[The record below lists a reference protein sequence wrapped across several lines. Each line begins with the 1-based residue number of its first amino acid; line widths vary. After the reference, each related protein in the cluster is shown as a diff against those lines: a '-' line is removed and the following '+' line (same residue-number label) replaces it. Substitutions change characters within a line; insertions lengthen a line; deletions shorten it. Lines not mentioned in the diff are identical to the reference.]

1 MPAKRTPV
9 PTAMGMPEPGE
20 RCRRDAA
27 ARDPDVLSMSALMG
41 LVEAACVDAMCD
53 RMRGDEWSIGRMTHF
68 THLAP
73 TPSDVPVFVT
83 ATFRTFDGERYW
95 FDVVA
100 ADAAGPVASASHAR
114 SIVARSA
121 LAFQCAS
128 RRGCAGDIDSSC

>member
-1 MPAKRTPV
+1 MPAKRTTAPQ
-9 PTAMGMPEPGE
+9 AMGMPEPGE
-20 RCRRDAA
+20 RRYRDAQA
-27 ARDPDVLSMSALMG
+27 CDPDVLSMSALMG

-53 RMRGDEWSIGRMTHF
+53 RMRSDEWSIGRMTHV

-73 TPSDVPVFVT
+73 TPSDVPVFAT

-128 RRGCAGDIDSSC
+128 RRSCAGDTDSSC